1 MRKLLLVS
9 LLALSACA
17 TPAPSANTSQ
27 RTDVTC
33 ANGRAF
39 SVRYTSQGNAEVF
52 AAGQVYHLPGV
63 VAASGTRYT
72 DGRVEYWEHHGDAM
86 LNGATGGPYEACKT
100 H

>member
-1 MRKLLLVS
+1 MKKLLLVS

-17 TPAPSANTSQ
+17 TPAPTGAVG

-39 SVRYTSQGNAEVF
+39 SVRYTAEGNAEVF
-52 AAGQVYHLPGV
+52 AAGQTYRLPGV

-86 LNGATGGPYEACKT
+86 LNGAAGGPYDQCHT